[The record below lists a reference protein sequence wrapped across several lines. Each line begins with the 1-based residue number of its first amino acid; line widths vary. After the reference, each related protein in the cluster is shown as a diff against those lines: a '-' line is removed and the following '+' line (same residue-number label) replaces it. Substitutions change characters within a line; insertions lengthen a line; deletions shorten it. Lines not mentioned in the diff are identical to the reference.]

1 MSYKVLART
10 WRPQTFEAV
19 VGQDHVTRTLKNAI
33 THDRVAHAYCFCGA
47 RGVGK
52 TTTARILAKALNCE
66 KGPTPTPCNS
76 CGNCNEITTGIS
88 PDVVEIDGATY
99 TGIDDVRELQERL
112 QYVPAK
118 SRCKLYIIDEV
129 HMLSKH
135 AFNALL
141 KTLEEPPPHVRFVF
155 ATTEPHR
162 IPDTILSRCQRF
174 DFRQLTPAEVA
185 AQLERIC
192 AEEGFTVPAEGV
204 GLIAR
209 AAEGSMRDAL
219 SLLDQLVS
227 LSGPEIEADDV
238 AVLLGRADQ
247 ALLARVVEAV
257 RTGSTAT
264 LLEVV
269 SGLVSRGQDLRVFC
283 RDLLEYLRHLLV
295 CRSVEEPAGLV
306 PYSET
311 VVGEVQAQ
319 ARQFSLE
326 SLHRLFEGLRRAEQ
340 AVRSADAPQWV
351 LEVSL
356 LGLASLEPVTPMDE
370 ILTKLAALEE
380 ATRTP
385 AGSPGP
391 VASRE
396 PTLFEIE
403 GRGGDQP
410 ALVPPAAL
418 SEPAGPEDGP
428 PPLPTPS
435 PKTPPDTLE
444 GLWERLLLGVEQ
456 RAFRVAQLL
465 KEGQPVSLDQRILT
479 VRFTTPFCATYFEE
493 DEHRRLVEEEAER
506 LAARPL
512 RLQVVRAD
520 EEAKPSAS
528 PDHPKPAPR
537 AASPPQASPGQ
548 DHHDVMVQQAQ
559 ELFGGTVTEEGYLP
573 PASEE

>member
-1 MSYKVLART
+1 MSYQVLART
-10 WRPQTFEAV
+10 WRPQTFEEV
-19 VGQDHVTRTLKNAI
+19 IGQDHVTRTLKNAI
-33 THDRVAHAYCFCGA
+33 TGGRVAHAYCFCGA

-52 TTTARILAKALNCE
+52 TTTARILAKSLNCE

-99 TGIDDVRELQERL
+99 TGIDKVRELQEKL

-118 SRCKLYIIDEV
+118 SPCKIYIIDEA
-129 HMLSKH
+129 HMLSKP

-141 KTLEEPPPHVRFVF
+141 KTVEEPPPHVRFVF
-155 ATTEPHR
+155 ATTEPHK

-227 LSGPEIEADDV
+227 LSGPAIEADDV

-247 ALLARVVEAV
+247 ALLAKVVEAI
-257 RTGSTAT
+257 RAGSTAT

-340 AVRSADAPQWV
+340 AVRGADAPQWV

-356 LGLASLEPVTPMDE
+356 LGLASLEPVTPMED

-385 AGSPGP
+385 AGAPGP
-391 VASRE
+391 VAPRE

-403 GRGGDQP
+403 GRGDQP

-428 PPLPTPS
+428 PLPTPS

-444 GLWERLLLGVEQ
+444 GLWERLLVGVEQ

>member
-1 MSYKVLART
+1 MSYQVLART
-10 WRPQTFEAV
+10 CRPQTFDAV
-19 VGQDHVTRTLKNAI
+19 VGQDHVTLTLKNAI
-33 THDRVAHAYCFCGA
+33 SGERVAHAYCFSGA

-52 TTTARILAKALNCE
+52 TTTARILAKALNCRD
-66 KGPTPTPCNS
+66 GPTPEPCGE
-76 CGNCNEITTGIS
+76 CENCREIRSGIS

-99 TGIDDVRELQERL
+99 TRIDDVRELQERL

-129 HMLSKH
+129 HMLSRH

-155 ATTEPHR
+155 ATTEPHK

-174 DFRQLTPAEVA
+174 DFRQLTPAEVV
-185 AQLERIC
+185 AQLEQIC
-192 AEEGFTVPAEGV
+192 TKEGFSVPAEGIA
-204 GLIAR
+204 LIAR

-219 SLLDQLVS
+219 GLLDQLVS
-227 LSGPEIEADDV
+227 LAGQTIEADDV

-257 RTGSTAT
+257 RTEDTST
-264 LLEVV
+264 LLKVV
-269 SGLVSRGQDLRVFC
+269 SRLVSRGQDLRVFC
-283 RDLLEYLRHLLV
+283 HDLLEYLRHLLV
-295 CRSVEEPAGLV
+295 CRSVEEPAGFV

-326 SLHRLFEGLRRAEQ
+326 SLHRLFEGLRRAER

-351 LEVSL
+351 LEVAL

-380 ATRTP
+380 ATLTP
-385 AGSPGP
+385 AGALGVEAP
-391 VASRE
+391 RE
-396 PTLFEIE
+396 PTLFEMKS
-403 GRGGDQP
+403 GSGQP
-410 ALVPPAAL
+410 SVVPSAVNPETAAPQI
-418 SEPAGPEDGP
+418 SP
-428 PPLPTPS
+428 PVPTPS

-444 GLWERLLLGVEQ
+444 GLWERLVVAVEQ
-456 RAFRVAQLL
+456 RAFRIAQLL

-479 VRFTTPFCATYFEE
+479 IRFATPFCATYFEE

-512 RLQVVRAD
+512 RLRVVRAE

-528 PDHPKPAPR
+528 LDDPKPAPR
-537 AASPPQASPGQ
+537 TAAPPQARPGQ
-548 DHHDVMVQQAQ
+548 DHHDVMVERAQ
-559 ELFGGTVTEEGYLP
+559 ELFGGKVIEEGYLP
-573 PASEE
+573 AAEE

>member
-1 MSYKVLART
+1 MTSV
-10 WRPQTFEAV
+10 WPGTF
-19 VGQDHVTRTLKNAI
+19 
-33 THDRVAHAYCFCGA
+33 
-47 RGVGK
+47 
-52 TTTARILAKALNCE
+52 
-66 KGPTPTPCNS
+66 GP
-76 CGNCNEITTGIS
+76 
-88 PDVVEIDGATY
+88 
-99 TGIDDVRELQERL
+99 
-112 QYVPAK
+112 
-118 SRCKLYIIDEV
+118 
-129 HMLSKH
+129 
-135 AFNALL
+135 
-141 KTLEEPPPHVRFVF
+141 
-155 ATTEPHR
+155 
-162 IPDTILSRCQRF
+162 
-174 DFRQLTPAEVA
+174 
-185 AQLERIC
+185 
-192 AEEGFTVPAEGV
+192 
-204 GLIAR
+204 
-209 AAEGSMRDAL
+209 
-219 SLLDQLVS
+219 
-227 LSGPEIEADDV
+227 
-238 AVLLGRADQ
+238 
-247 ALLARVVEAV
+247 
-257 RTGSTAT
+257 
-264 LLEVV
+264 
-269 SGLVSRGQDLRVFC
+269 
-283 RDLLEYLRHLLV
+283 
-295 CRSVEEPAGLV
+295 PAGPV
-306 PYSET
+306 WPIWPS
-311 VVGEVQAQ
+311 
-319 ARQFSLE
+319 R
-326 SLHRLFEGLRRAEQ
+326 HRLFEDLRRAEQ

-356 LGLASLEPVTPMDE
+356 LGLASLEPVTPMED

-385 AGSPGP
+385 AGAPGP
-391 VASRE
+391 VAPRE

-403 GRGGDQP
+403 GRGDQP
-410 ALVPPAAL
+410 PLVPPAAVY
-418 SEPAGPEDGP
+418 EPAGPEDG

>member
-1 MSYKVLART
+1 
-10 WRPQTFEAV
+10 
-19 VGQDHVTRTLKNAI
+19 
-33 THDRVAHAYCFCGA
+33 
-47 RGVGK
+47 
-52 TTTARILAKALNCE
+52 
-66 KGPTPTPCNS
+66 
-76 CGNCNEITTGIS
+76 
-88 PDVVEIDGATY
+88 
-99 TGIDDVRELQERL
+99 
-112 QYVPAK
+112 
-118 SRCKLYIIDEV
+118 
-129 HMLSKH
+129 
-135 AFNALL
+135 
-141 KTLEEPPPHVRFVF
+141 
-155 ATTEPHR
+155 
-162 IPDTILSRCQRF
+162 
-174 DFRQLTPAEVA
+174 
-185 AQLERIC
+185 
-192 AEEGFTVPAEGV
+192 
-204 GLIAR
+204 
-209 AAEGSMRDAL
+209 MRDAL

-227 LSGPEIEADDV
+227 LSGPAIEADDV

-247 ALLARVVEAV
+247 ALLARVVEAI
-257 RTGSTAT
+257 RAGSTAT

-269 SGLVSRGQDLRVFC
+269 AGLVSRGQDLRVFC

-340 AVRSADAPQWV
+340 AVRGADAPQWV

-356 LGLASLEPVTPMDE
+356 LGLASLEPVTPMED

-385 AGSPGP
+385 AGAPGP
-391 VASRE
+391 VAPRE

-403 GRGGDQP
+403 GRGDQP
-410 ALVPPAAL
+410 PLVPPAAL
-418 SEPAGPEDGP
+418 SEPDGPEDGP
-428 PPLPTPS
+428 PLPTPS
-435 PKTPPDTLE
+435 SKTPPDTLE
-444 GLWERLLLGVEQ
+444 GLWERLVVGVEQ
-456 RAFRVAQLL
+456 KAFRVAQLL

-512 RLQVVRAD
+512 RLKVVRAD